1 MDRMNLTDK
10 GAQHPAATLLSE
22 QDLYLYNEGSHF
34 RIYDKLGAH
43 LMEYDGQKG
52 VYFAVWAPN
61 AKKVTVVGDFN
72 EWNKTKNPLHLRGS
86 SGIWEGFVPGV
97 EKGAPYKYHISSH
110 LQGYKAEKVDP
121 VAFHAEVPPKS
132 ASVVWD
138 LDYQWNDAAWMK
150 ERKKRNA
157 HDAPVSIYEMH
168 LESWMRVPEEG
179 NRPLTYRE
187 LAPRL
192 SAHLRRMGFTHVE
205 LLPVMEHPYA
215 GSWGY
220 QSIGYFAPTS
230 RFGTPQDFMY
240 LVDHLHQEGIGV
252 ILDWVPSH
260 FATDGHGLGQ
270 FDGSHLYEH
279 ADARKGFHPDW
290 GSFIFN
296 YGRNEVRSFLIS
308 SALYWFDKFHVDGI
322 RVDAVASMLYLD
334 YSRKNG
340 EWIPNEYGGRENI
353 EAVWLLRRLNE
364 EVYKQF
370 PDVQTYAEESTSWG
384 MVSRPTYVGGLG
396 FGFKWDMGWMH
407 DTLNYMRKDAIHRK
421 YHQNVITFRML
432 YAFHENFILP
442 LSHDEMV
449 HGKGSLISQ
458 MSGNDWQKFA
468 NLRLMY
474 GYMWA
479 QPGKKL
485 LFMGSEWGQWREWD
499 SNASLDWHQLDYE
512 SHEGVRRLVERCN
525 RVYRAEPA
533 LYERDFDP
541 SGFSWIDCNDA
552 DNSVLSFVRRG
563 QSTNDVILVVM
574 NCTPISRKSYRVGV
588 PRGGWWAEILNS
600 DASEYGGTG
609 LGNLGGVNAQGVGW
623 HGHGQSLE
631 ICLPPLAVLYFKSE
645 GK

>member
-1 MDRMNLTDK
+1 MSLMDK
-10 GAQHPAATLLSE
+10 GAHHPAATLLSE

-43 LMEYDGQKG
+43 LMEHDGQKG

-61 AKKVTVVGDFN
+61 AKKVTVIGDFN
-72 EWNKTKNPLHLRGS
+72 EWNKTKNHLHPRGS

-97 EKGAPYKYHISSH
+97 EKGAPYKYHISSNLH
-110 LQGYKAEKVDP
+110 GHKVEKCDP

-138 LDYQWNDAAWMK
+138 LDYQWSDAAWMK
-150 ERKKRNA
+150 ERKQRNA

-179 NRPLTYRE
+179 NRSLTYRE
-187 LAPRL
+187 LAPKL

-205 LLPVMEHPYA
+205 FLPVMEYPFS

-260 FATDGHGLGQ
+260 FATDGHGLGL
-270 FDGSHLYEH
+270 FDGSALYEH

-308 SALYWFDKFHVDGI
+308 SALYWFDKYHVDGI

-340 EWIPNEYGGRENI
+340 DWIPNEYGGRENI
-353 EAVWLLRRLNE
+353 EAIWLLRRLNE

-407 DTLNYMRKDAIHRK
+407 DTLNYMKKDAIHRK

-442 LSHDEMV
+442 LSHDEVV
-449 HGKGSLISQ
+449 HGKRSLISQ
-458 MSGNDWQKFA
+458 MSGDDWQKFA

-474 GYMWA
+474 GYMWS

-485 LFMGSEWGQWREWD
+485 LFMGGEWGQWREWD
-499 SNASLDWHQLDYE
+499 SNSSLDWDQLDHAP
-512 SHEGVRRLVERCN
+512 HEGVRRLVERCN

-533 LYERDFDP
+533 LYERDFDT

-552 DNSVLSFVRRG
+552 DNSVLSFIRKG

-574 NCTPISRKSYRVGV
+574 NCTPVARKTYRVGV
-588 PRGGWWAEILNS
+588 PHGGWWAEILNS
-600 DASEYGGTG
+600 DAAEYGGSG

-631 ICLPPLAVLYFKSE
+631 ICLPPLSILYFKSE

>member
-1 MDRMNLTDK
+1 MNS
-10 GAQHPAATLLSE
+10 AQALSD
-22 QDLYLYNEGSHF
+22 QDLYLFNEGNHV
-34 RIYDKLGAH
+34 RLYEKLGAH
-43 LMEYDGQKG
+43 QASDGNSEG
-52 VYFAVWAPN
+52 TRFAVWAPN
-61 AKKVTVVGDFN
+61 AAAVYVMGDFN
-72 EWNKTKNPLHLRGS
+72 GWDKTRDPLKQQGG
-86 SGIWEGFVPGV
+86 SGIWAGFIPGV
-97 EKGAPYKYHISSH
+97 KKGHNYKYHIVSRYAGFH
-110 LQGYKAEKVDP
+110 GEKADP
-121 VAFHAEVPPKS
+121 MAFASEVPPKT
-132 ASVVWD
+132 ASVVWP
-138 LDYQWNDAAWMK
+138 LDYVWADGDWMGGRGK
-150 ERKKRNA
+150 ANNLKS
-157 HDAPVSIYEMH
+157 PVSVYEVH
-168 LESWMRVPEEG
+168 LGSWRRVPEED

-187 LAPRL
+187 LAEQLPEYVKQ
-192 SAHLRRMGFTHVE
+192 MGFTHVE
-205 LLPVMEHPYA
+205 LMPITEHPFY

-220 QSIGYFAPTS
+220 QTLGYFAPTS

-270 FDGSHLYEH
+270 FDGSALYEH

-296 YGRNEVRSFLIS
+296 YGRNEVRCFLVS
-308 SALYWFDKFHVDGI
+308 SALYWFDKYHVDGI

-340 EWIPNEYGGRENI
+340 EWIPNEYGGHENI
-353 EAVWLLRRLNE
+353 EAIWFLRRMNE
-364 EVYKQF
+364 EIYKQF

-407 DTLNYMRKDAIHRK
+407 DTLNYMKKDAIHRK

-442 LSHDEMV
+442 LSHDEVV
-449 HGKGSLISQ
+449 HGKCSLLTQ
-458 MSGNDWQKFA
+458 MSGDDFQKFA

-474 GYMWA
+474 GYMWS

-485 LFMGSEWGQWREWD
+485 LFMGGEWGQWREWD
-499 SNASLDWHQLDYE
+499 SNSSLDGHQLDYAP
-512 SHEGVRRLVERCN
+512 HEGVRRLVERCN

-552 DNSVLSFVRRG
+552 DNSVLSFIRKG
-563 QSTNDVILVVM
+563 QSTSDVILVVM
-574 NCTPISRKSYRVGV
+574 NCTPVARKSYRVGV
-588 PRGGWWAEILNS
+588 PHGGWWAEILNS
-600 DASEYGGTG
+600 DAAEYGGTG
-609 LGNLGGVNAQGVGW
+609 LGNLGGVTAQGVGW

-631 ICLPPLAVLYFKSE
+631 ICLPPLSILYFKSE